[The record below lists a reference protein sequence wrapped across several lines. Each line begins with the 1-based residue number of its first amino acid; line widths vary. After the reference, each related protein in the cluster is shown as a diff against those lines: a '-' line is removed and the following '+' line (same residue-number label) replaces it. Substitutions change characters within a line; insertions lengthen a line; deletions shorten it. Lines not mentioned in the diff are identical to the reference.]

1 MQSIADQSLAP
12 TCITLVDDGVDDARS
27 VEKLGKDLF
36 GERFQLLE
44 NDGHGISA
52 ALNTAIR
59 HSSAEWIARMDADD
73 VAHPQRLQRQ
83 LEFLKA
89 QADGTIGCGTQV
101 RFINADGVVLDRS
114 RLPTAWQDIV
124 KQIYCT
130 TSFIHPTLV
139 IRRDALLATPYRS
152 QMDGAEDVDLILR
165 LAEKSKLLNLG
176 EALLDYRLDSTQE
189 SFRTRAR
196 QTALQELAFRLAR
209 ARRKTGTDPL
219 AVKPYLAENFLRWRL
234 SDPGYVE
241 TRYFLTGLRYMET
254 YLRGKDLKRFTQVAV
269 MSLKWLPTRLSSIR
283 LGWRVARRAGAALL
297 NQTTPFNELN

>member
-12 TCITLVDDGVDDARS
+12 TCITLVNDGVDDARS

-165 LAEKSKLLNLG
+165 LAEKGKLLNLG

-189 SFRTRAR
+189 SFRTRAK

-219 AVKPYLAENFLRWRL
+219 AVKPDLAENFLRWRL

>member
-89 QADGTIGCGTQV
+89 QADSTIGCGTQV

-165 LAEKSKLLNLG
+165 LAEKNKLLNLG

-219 AVKPYLAENFLRWRL
+219 AVKPELAENFLRWRL

>member
-12 TCITLVDDGVDDARS
+12 TCITLVNDGVDDARS

-89 QADGTIGCGTQV
+89 QADSTIGCGTQV

-219 AVKPYLAENFLRWRL
+219 AVKPELAENFLRWRL

>member
-12 TCITLVDDGVDDARS
+12 TCITLVNDGVDDARS

-165 LAEKSKLLNLG
+165 LAEKNKLLNLS

-196 QTALQELAFRLAR
+196 QTVLQELAFRLAR

-219 AVKPYLAENFLRWRL
+219 AVKPELAENFLRWRL

>member
-12 TCITLVDDGVDDARS
+12 TCITLVNDGVDDARS

-165 LAEKSKLLNLG
+165 LAEKNKLLNLS

-219 AVKPYLAENFLRWRL
+219 AVKPELAENFLRWRL

>member
-219 AVKPYLAENFLRWRL
+219 AVKPELAENFLRWRL

>member
-12 TCITLVDDGVDDARS
+12 TCITLVNDGVDDARS

-36 GERFQLLE
+36 GDRFQLLE

-165 LAEKSKLLNLG
+165 LAEKGKLLNLG

>member
-89 QADGTIGCGTQV
+89 QADSTIGCGTQV

-114 RLPTAWQDIV
+114 R
-124 KQIYCT
+124 
-130 TSFIHPTLV
+130 
-139 IRRDALLATPYRS
+139 
-152 QMDGAEDVDLILR
+152 
-165 LAEKSKLLNLG
+165 
-176 EALLDYRLDSTQE
+176 
-189 SFRTRAR
+189 
-196 QTALQELAFRLAR
+196 
-209 ARRKTGTDPL
+209 
-219 AVKPYLAENFLRWRL
+219 
-234 SDPGYVE
+234 
-241 TRYFLTGLRYMET
+241 
-254 YLRGKDLKRFTQVAV
+254 
-269 MSLKWLPTRLSSIR
+269 
-283 LGWRVARRAGAALL
+283 
-297 NQTTPFNELN
+297 

>member
-196 QTALQELAFRLAR
+196 QTVLQELAFRLAR

>member
-12 TCITLVDDGVDDARS
+12 TCITLVNDGVDDARS

>member
-219 AVKPYLAENFLRWRL
+219 AVKPELAENFLRWRL

-283 LGWRVARRAGAALL
+283 LGWRVVRRAGAALL

>member
-12 TCITLVDDGVDDARS
+12 TCITLVNDGVDDARS

-36 GERFQLLE
+36 GDRFQLLE

-165 LAEKSKLLNLG
+165 LAEKNKLLNLG

-219 AVKPYLAENFLRWRL
+219 AVKPELAENFLRWRL

>member
-165 LAEKSKLLNLG
+165 LAEKNKLLNLG

>member
-12 TCITLVDDGVDDARS
+12 TCITLVNDGVDDARS

-165 LAEKSKLLNLG
+165 LAEKNKLLNLG

>member
-165 LAEKSKLLNLG
+165 LAEKNKLLNLS

-219 AVKPYLAENFLRWRL
+219 AVKPELAENFLRWRL

>member
-12 TCITLVDDGVDDARS
+12 TCITLVNDGVDDARS

-89 QADGTIGCGTQV
+89 QVDGTIGCGTQV

-219 AVKPYLAENFLRWRL
+219 AVKPELAENFLRWRL

>member
-12 TCITLVDDGVDDARS
+12 TCITLVNDGVDDARS

-89 QADGTIGCGTQV
+89 QADSTIGCGTQV

-219 AVKPYLAENFLRWRL
+219 AVNPELAENFLRWRL

>member
-12 TCITLVDDGVDDARS
+12 TCITLVNDGVDDARS

-36 GERFQLLE
+36 GDRFQLLE

-165 LAEKSKLLNLG
+165 LAEKNKLLNLG

-219 AVKPYLAENFLRWRL
+219 AVNPELAENFLRWRL

>member
-165 LAEKSKLLNLG
+165 LAEKNKLLNLG

-219 AVKPYLAENFLRWRL
+219 AVKPELAENFLRWRL

>member
-12 TCITLVDDGVDDARS
+12 TCITLVNDGVDDARS

-165 LAEKSKLLNLG
+165 LAEKNKLLNLG

-219 AVKPYLAENFLRWRL
+219 AVKPELAENFLRWRL

>member
-36 GERFQLLE
+36 GDRFQLLE

-165 LAEKSKLLNLG
+165 LAEKNKLLNLG

-219 AVKPYLAENFLRWRL
+219 AVKPELAENFLRWRL

>member
-12 TCITLVDDGVDDARS
+12 TCITLVNDGVDDARS

-189 SFRTRAR
+189 SFRTRAK

-219 AVKPYLAENFLRWRL
+219 AVKPDLAENFLRWRL

>member
-12 TCITLVDDGVDDARS
+12 TCITLVNDGVDDARS

-165 LAEKSKLLNLG
+165 LAEKNKLLNLG

-219 AVKPYLAENFLRWRL
+219 AVNPELAENFLRWRL

>member
-12 TCITLVDDGVDDARS
+12 TCITLVNDGVDDARS

-165 LAEKSKLLNLG
+165 LAEKNKLLNLG

-219 AVKPYLAENFLRWRL
+219 AVKPDLAENFLRWRL

>member
-1 MQSIADQSLAP
+1 
-12 TCITLVDDGVDDARS
+12 
-27 VEKLGKDLF
+27 
-36 GERFQLLE
+36 
-44 NDGHGISA
+44 
-52 ALNTAIR
+52 
-59 HSSAEWIARMDADD
+59 
-73 VAHPQRLQRQ
+73 
-83 LEFLKA
+83 
-89 QADGTIGCGTQV
+89 
-101 RFINADGVVLDRS
+101 
-114 RLPTAWQDIV
+114 
-124 KQIYCT
+124 
-130 TSFIHPTLV
+130 
-139 IRRDALLATPYRS
+139 
-152 QMDGAEDVDLILR
+152 MDGAEDVDLILR
-165 LAEKSKLLNLG
+165 LAEKGKLLNLG

-219 AVKPYLAENFLRWRL
+219 AVKPELAENFLRWRL

>member
-12 TCITLVDDGVDDARS
+12 TCITLVNDGVDDARS

-165 LAEKSKLLNLG
+165 LAEKNKLLNLG

-189 SFRTRAR
+189 SFRTRAK

-219 AVKPYLAENFLRWRL
+219 AVKPDLAENFLRWRL

>member
-36 GERFQLLE
+36 GERFKLLE

-165 LAEKSKLLNLG
+165 LAEKNKLLNLG

-219 AVKPYLAENFLRWRL
+219 AVKPELAENFLRWRL

>member
-36 GERFQLLE
+36 GERFKLLE

-165 LAEKSKLLNLG
+165 LAEKNKLLNLG

>member
-165 LAEKSKLLNLG
+165 LAEKNKLLNLG

-219 AVKPYLAENFLRWRL
+219 AVKPELAENFLRWRL

-254 YLRGKDLKRFTQVAV
+254 YLRGKDLKRFTQDAV

>member
-189 SFRTRAR
+189 SFRTRAK

-219 AVKPYLAENFLRWRL
+219 AVKPELAENFLRWRL

>member
-12 TCITLVDDGVDDARS
+12 TCITLVNDGVDDARS

-89 QADGTIGCGTQV
+89 QADSTIGCGTQV

-165 LAEKSKLLNLG
+165 LAEKNKLLNLS

-219 AVKPYLAENFLRWRL
+219 AVKPELAENFLRWRL

>member
-12 TCITLVDDGVDDARS
+12 RCITLINDGVDDARS

-59 HSSAEWIARMDADD
+59 QSSAEWIARMDADD

-165 LAEKSKLLNLG
+165 LAEKGKLLNLG

-209 ARRKTGTDPL
+209 GRRKTGTDPL
-219 AVKPYLAENFLRWRL
+219 AVKPELAENFLRWRL
-234 SDPGYVE
+234 SDAGYVE
-241 TRYFLTGLRYMET
+241 TRYFLTALRYMKT
-254 YLRGKDLKRFTQVAV
+254 YLRGKDLKGFTQVAV
-269 MSLKWLPTRLSSIR
+269 ISLKWLPTRLSSIR

>member
-12 TCITLVDDGVDDARS
+12 TCITLVNDGVDDARS

-89 QADGTIGCGTQV
+89 QADSTIGCGTQV

-165 LAEKSKLLNLG
+165 LAEKNKLLNLS

-189 SFRTRAR
+189 SFRTRAK

-219 AVKPYLAENFLRWRL
+219 AVKPDLAENFLRWRL

>member
-12 TCITLVDDGVDDARS
+12 TCITLVNDGVDDARS

-165 LAEKSKLLNLG
+165 LAEKGKLLNLG

-189 SFRTRAR
+189 SFRTRAK

-219 AVKPYLAENFLRWRL
+219 AVKHDLAENFLRWRL

>member
-12 TCITLVDDGVDDARS
+12 TCITLVNDGVDDARS

-36 GERFQLLE
+36 RERFQLLE

-165 LAEKSKLLNLG
+165 LAEKNKLLNLG

-219 AVKPYLAENFLRWRL
+219 AVKPELAENFLRWRL

>member
-12 TCITLVDDGVDDARS
+12 RCITLINDGVDDARS

-59 HSSAEWIARMDADD
+59 QSSAEWIARMDADD

-114 RLPTAWQDIV
+114 RLPTAWHDII
-124 KQIYCT
+124 KQIYCR
-130 TSFIHPTLV
+130 TSFIHPTLL
-139 IRRDALLATPYRS
+139 IRRDVLLATPYRS
-152 QMDGAEDVDLILR
+152 AMDGAEDVDLILR
-165 LAEKSKLLNLG
+165 LAEKGKILNLN
-176 EALLDYRLDSTQE
+176 EALLDYRLNSTQE
-189 SFRTRAR
+189 SFRARPR

-209 ARRKTGTDPL
+209 ARRKTGLDPL
-219 AVKPYLAENFLRWRL
+219 AVNPELGEKFVRWRL
-234 SDPGYVE
+234 SDPTYVE
-241 TRYFLTGLRYMET
+241 TRYFLTALRYLHA
-254 YLRGKDLKRFTQVAV
+254 YLRGKDLKGFTELALI
-269 MSLKWLPTRLSSIR
+269 SLQWLPLRSSSIR
-283 LGWRVARRAGAALL
+283 LGWRVARRAGAALMD
-297 NQTTPFNELN
+297 QTTPFNELN

>member
-12 TCITLVDDGVDDARS
+12 TCITLVNDGVDDARS

-165 LAEKSKLLNLG
+165 LAEKNKLLNLG

-189 SFRTRAR
+189 SFRTRAK

-219 AVKPYLAENFLRWRL
+219 AVKPELAENFLRWRL

>member
-165 LAEKSKLLNLG
+165 LAEKNKLLNLG

-219 AVKPYLAENFLRWRL
+219 AVKPELAENFLRWRL

-297 NQTTPFNELN
+297 NQTTPFNELD